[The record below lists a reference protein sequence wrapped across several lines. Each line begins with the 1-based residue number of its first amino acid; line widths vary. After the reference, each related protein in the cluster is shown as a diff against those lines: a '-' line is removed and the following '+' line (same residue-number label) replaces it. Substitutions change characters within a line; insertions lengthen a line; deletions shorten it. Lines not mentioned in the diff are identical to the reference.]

1 MVSLPMIS
9 VPNFATEREELRLAQ
24 KVNGNYKEEAERLEK
39 ELSALCMGRAEG
51 ALNFT
56 VSCILCLENETL
68 ALGATLTLFS
78 DYRQ

>member
-1 MVSLPMIS
+1 MLSLPMMS

-56 VSCILCLENETL
+56 VSRILYLENE
-68 ALGATLTLFS
+68 ALSATLTLFS